1 MRGKEKGMNCE
12 RWNNLI
18 NLMFDYWFED
28 WIEIV
33 IYMVFVIG
41 CVFLISDLC
50 ERVIFLFGIDIGV
63 FLCGNI
69 YNFCI

>member
-41 CVFLISDLC
+41 CVFLISDLF
-50 ERVIFLFGIDIGV
+50 ERVIFLFGIDIWV

>member
-50 ERVIFLFGIDIGV
+50 ERVIFLFGIDIWV